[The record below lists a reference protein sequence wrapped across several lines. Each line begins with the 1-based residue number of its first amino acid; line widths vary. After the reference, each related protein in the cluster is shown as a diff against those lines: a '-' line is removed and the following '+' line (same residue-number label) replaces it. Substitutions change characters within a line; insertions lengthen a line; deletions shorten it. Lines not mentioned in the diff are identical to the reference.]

1 MKDME
6 SMNQKKGS
14 YTVLENKLQMLL
26 QEYRDQIY
34 GFAYKNLKSHSLSQ
48 DIVQEIFLVLCS
60 KDLSNIQNIRSYI
73 FQITQ
78 HKVVDHLRRKA
89 KNQSLR
95 QEMWEVIEEKQKAVD
110 QVLIEK
116 EYFEHLKLAKTQLS
130 PQQKL
135 IFEMSRNEGLS
146 HRKIA
151 EKMGLSQNTVKNH
164 MVAALKTLREYMLTH
179 SDIILPFLIIF
190 SYFLR

>member
-1 MKDME
+1 ME
-6 SMNQKKGS
+6 HSNQIMGS
-14 YTVLENKLQMLL
+14 YTMPKNQLQALFH
-26 QEYRDQIY
+26 EYQSQVY

-48 DIVQEIFLVLCS
+48 DIVQEVFLVLCS

-73 FQITQ
+73 FQITH
-78 HKVVDHLRRKA
+78 HKVVDHLRKKA
-89 KNQSLR
+89 RNQTMR
-95 QEMWEVIEEKQKAVD
+95 EEMWHVIEERQKAVD
-110 QVLIEK
+110 QALIEQ

-135 IFEMSRNEGLS
+135 VFEMSRNEGLS

-151 EKMGLSQNTVKNH
+151 EKLGLSQNTVKNH

-179 SDIILPFLIIF
+179 SDIILPTITFIFFL
-190 SYFLR
+190 

>member
-1 MKDME
+1 ME

-14 YTVLENKLQMLL
+14 YTVLENKLQMLF
-26 QEYRDQIY
+26 QEYRDQVY
-34 GFAYKNLKSHSLSQ
+34 GFAYKNLKSHSLSE
-48 DIVQEIFLVLCS
+48 DIVQEVFLVLCD
-60 KDLSNIQNIRSYI
+60 KDLSNIKNIRSYI
-73 FQITQ
+73 FQITH
-78 HKVVDHLRRKA
+78 HKVVDHLRKKA

-116 EYFEHLKLAKTQLS
+116 EYFDHLKKAKENLS
-130 PQQKL
+130 PQQQI

-151 EKMGLSQNTVKNH
+151 EKLGLSQNTVKNH

-179 SDIILPFLIIF
+179 SDIILPIFILI
-190 SYFLR
+190 YML

>member
-1 MKDME
+1 ME
-6 SMNQKKGS
+6 QNSNQKENTIHDLQS
-14 YTVLENKLQMLL
+14 ELHVLF
-26 QEYRDQIY
+26 QEYRDQVY
-34 GFAYKNLKSHSLSQ
+34 GFAYKNLKSRILSE
-48 DIVQEIFLVLCS
+48 DIVQEVFLVLCD
-60 KDLSNIQNIRSYI
+60 KDLGTIHNIRSYI

-78 HKVVDHLRRKA
+78 HKVVDHLRKKA

-95 QEMWEVIEEKQKAVD
+95 QEMWNVIEEKQKAVD

-116 EYFEHLKLAKTQLS
+116 EYFDHLKKAKENLS
-130 PQQKL
+130 PQQQI

-151 EKMGLSQNTVKNH
+151 EKLGLSQNTVKNH